1 MKFTIRISAYAMS
14 AVAGAAIPLM
24 ATADATEV
32 KTSPF
37 LASYHSSARPGQVD
51 VEMPAAELE
60 ALRAQIWA
68 LTQQGGTIH
77 CAVEGITAPCIDTAA
92 FDAAD

>member
-1 MKFTIRISAYAMS
+1 MTLMIRTTAYAAS
-14 AVAGAAIPLM
+14 ALMGAAIPLM
-24 ATADATEV
+24 ATADATEGHA
-32 KTSPF
+32 SPF
-37 LASYHSSARPGQVD
+37 LANYHSSARPGQIE

-77 CAVEGITAPCIDTAA
+77 CAAEGITAPCIDTAA
-92 FDAAD
+92 FDAAQ

>member
-1 MKFTIRISAYAMS
+1 MTFMIRTTAYAAS
-14 AVAGAAIPLM
+14 ALVGAAIPLM

-32 KTSPF
+32 SASPF
-37 LASYHSSARPGQVD
+37 LANYHSSARLGAIA

-77 CAVEGITAPCIDTAA
+77 CSVEGVTAPCIDTSA
-92 FDAAD
+92 FDAAQ